1 MNRLIFIHGRSQQDR
16 LQPDILNEWT
26 DAWNLGLAAGGLAL
40 TDVVDIALP
49 FYGDTL
55 DDMSRLPRAA
65 VTGDELA
72 FKRQILE
79 EMAAAR
85 GITPATIA
93 RTYRVTRPPRPRGP
107 LNWEWVQAIL
117 RALDEK
123 TGFGDD
129 MLDRFTHDVYVYLK
143 QPPVRRAVDAL
154 VAAAFKPGRS
164 VVVGHSLGSV
174 VGYNVLR
181 AIDKDVDVVRYV
193 TVGSPLGIRAI
204 QGLLV
209 QPLEMPAC
217 VRDWYNAMD
226 ERDVVALRPLDAA
239 TFPVRPPI
247 RNKTSVK
254 NKTKNRHGI
263 SGYLDDRD
271 VAKEIFSAL
280 PS

>member
-1 MNRLIFIHGRSQQDR
+1 MPRLIFIHGRSQQAR
-16 LQPDILNEWT
+16 RQPDILAEWT
-26 DAWNLGLAAGGLAL
+26 AAWKLGLKAAGLAL
-40 TDVVDIALP
+40 SDAVDIALP
-49 FYGDTL
+49 YYGDTL
-55 DDMSRLPRAA
+55 DEASRRLRAA
-65 VTGDELA
+65 VSAEEFA

-79 EMAAAR
+79 EMAAAK
-85 GITPATIA
+85 GITPAQIA
-93 RTYRVTRPPRPRGP
+93 RTYRGVPPRPRGP

-129 MLDRFTHDVYVYLK
+129 MLDRFTHDVYVYLTQK
-143 QPPVRRAVDAL
+143 SVRQAVDAI
-154 VAAAFKPGRS
+154 VAAAFKPGRT

-181 AIDKDVDVVRYV
+181 ALGRQTDVVRYV
-193 TVGSPLGIRAI
+193 TVGSPLGIRAV
-204 QGLLV
+204 QGLLEK
-209 QPLEMPAC
+209 PLAMPAG

-239 TFPVRPPI
+239 TLPVTPPI
-247 RNKTSVK
+247 RNKTTVK
-254 NKTKNRHGI
+254 NKTRNRHGI

-280 PS
+280 GR